1 MNKWMNKEDVVCVHT
16 HTYTQWN
23 IQFSSVQFSRSGM
36 SDSLQSHG
44 LQHARPPRLSPTPGV
59 YPNSCALSRWCHP
72 TIPSS
77 VFSFSSCPQS
87 FPASGSFQMNQL
99 FASGGQIIRTLRT
112 DSFSMDWLN
121 LLAVQGTLKSLLQH
135 HSSKLVGRFFIHW
148 ATWEAHARF
157 ELITVKSC
165 R

>member
-1 MNKWMNKEDVVCVHT
+1 MYTCMFLYICIIIYIQIYEFVSSPSSVLGKW
-16 HTYTQWN
+16 
-23 IQFSSVQFSRSGM
+23 FSSVQSSHSVV
-36 SDSLQSHG
+36 SDSLRSHG

-87 FPASGSFQMNQL
+87 FPASGSFQMSQL
-99 FASGGQIIRTLRT
+99 FASGGQVIRTLRT
-112 DSFSMDWLN
+112 DSFSMNWLN

-135 HSSKLVGRFFIHW
+135 HISEASILWCLSFF
-148 ATWEAHARF
+148 
-157 ELITVKSC
+157 TV
-165 R
+165 